1 MGMPG
6 FQELLVILL
15 IVLVLFGAKKIP
27 ELMKGLGSGIRNFK
41 KELSKDDDEETQAQT
56 TVTNAQQNIEQNK
69 AQQQT
74 TTTNTTPSP
83 QQTQQVNTQTQEH
96 KA

>member
-41 KELSKDDDEETQAQT
+41 KELSKDDEEETQAQT
-56 TVTNAQQNIEQNK
+56 TVVNAQQNIEQNK

-74 TTTNTTPSP
+74 TTTAPSP
-83 QQTQQVNTQTQEH
+83 QQTQQVNTQTQEY